1 MERLIA
7 LVASL
12 LMRTYSHDV
21 AGVDDERET
30 LDGEDK
36 DKDDVEESGSG
47 EFKEGG
53 LVGDIDDEER
63 DNGLFGKN
71 KLM

>member
-1 MERLIA
+1 MA

-12 LMRTYSHDV
+12 LIRTYSHEV

-30 LDGEDK
+30 FGDEDR
-36 DKDDVEESGSG
+36 DKDDVEENVGSG
-47 EFKEGG
+47 EFKDGG

-71 KLM
+71 KSM